1 MAAAPQRTLRLVA
14 GGAVAPLKPPDR
26 ELVATVR
33 AAVAGDGRA
42 LECLVARFD
51 RTLRGAA
58 RSYGLRSWDV
68 DDVVQNT
75 WIQFLEHG
83 AKLREPAAVG
93 GWLVTTARRHCLR
106 ALQSRVREHLCEDPA
121 SREACQ
127 DGRLDAAVLAA
138 EQRAALAASLARLT
152 QSQRE
157 LVALLIHEPELSY
170 EEIGARLG
178 RPIGSIGPTRAR
190 SLSRLRQDSRLQAL
204 M

>member
-1 MAAAPQRTLRLVA
+1 MAAPQRTLRLVA
-14 GGAVAPLKPPDR
+14 GDAAAPAKPPDG
-26 ELVATVR
+26 ELVAMVR

-42 LECLVARFD
+42 LECLVARYD
-51 RTLRGAA
+51 RTLRGTA
-58 RSYGLRSWDV
+58 RSYGLRPWDV

-83 AKLREPAAVG
+83 AKLREPAAVS
-93 GWLVTTARRHCLR
+93 GWLMTTARRHCLR

-127 DGRLDAAVLAA
+127 DGRLDADLLAA
-138 EQRAALAASLARLT
+138 ERRTALAASLARLT
-152 QSQRE
+152 QPQRE
-157 LVALLIHEPELSY
+157 LIALLIHEPELSY
-170 EEIGARLG
+170 EEIGERLG

-190 SLSRLRQDSRLQAL
+190 SLSRLRRDSRLQAL